1 MPTRVYYNLY
11 LTKCQSLLVKIVI
24 IRVSYFC
31 LQGENM
37 DFGEK
42 IRAARED
49 LDLSQADV
57 AGQIPMN
64 QSNYSKI
71 ERGVQEPSMDQL
83 RSICRIL
90 HLDPSYLLSLNR
102 YEPVST
108 EDLALL
114 RDVKAL
120 LKKYGAGN

>member
-1 MPTRVYYNLY
+1 
-11 LTKCQSLLVKIVI
+11 
-24 IRVSYFC
+24 
-31 LQGENM
+31 M

-102 YEPVST
+102 YETVSP

-120 LKKYGAGN
+120 LKKYGVGN

>member
-1 MPTRVYYNLY
+1 MLAG
-11 LTKCQSLLVKIVI
+11 
-24 IRVSYFC
+24 
-31 LQGENM
+31 GEHGFRRKNSR
-37 DFGEK
+37 G
-42 IRAARED
+42 AGGSG
-49 LDLSQADV
+49 LSQADV

-102 YEPVST
+102 YETVSP